1 VRYVLSTAAN
11 TDTLL
16 ADLGTQAKALVDV
29 PAECLETT
37 LLIHPH
43 VLGDFGDYNAFLD
56 EADALIEALGLRGTL
71 QVASFHPDY
80 CFAGARASDLGNA
93 TNRSPYPLLHLLREA
108 SVARAV
114 AAIADPATVYAANLA
129 TLDRLGAAGWAA
141 LQHQCAADG
150 EAALGNDD
158 EHHETRAQSGL
169 G

>member
-1 VRYVLSTAAN
+1 ME
-11 TDTLL
+11 L
-16 ADLGTQAKALVDV
+16 A
-29 PAECLETT
+29 
-37 LLIHPH
+37 
-43 VLGDFGDYNAFLD
+43 FDYNSHLYVYEARPDWYDDFL
-56 EADALIEALGLRGTL
+56 EACEAAIAELGLEGEL
-71 QVASFHPDY
+71 QVASFHPRY
-80 CFAGARASDLGNA
+80 QFADTQPEDIENF
-93 TNRSPYPLLHLLREA
+93 TNRSPYPMLHLLREA

-114 AAIADPATVYAANLA
+114 AAIADPATVFAANLA